1 MDQPVEELVLL
12 VVLMV
17 QVAASLP
24 LLRYEGTSEDDRLLH
39 LLPQHHAP
47 RSGCGGGRRRRLR
60 LLRCRAVLARRHPG
74 RRDGGMGRLPRRVQ
88 LLGSLLRF
96 VLLLKLLR
104 SLLLLHHGAAVRP
117 SAAAVAAEQSPSS
130 SSAGAALAAD
140 AGSRVKA

>member
-1 MDQPVEELVLL
+1 
-12 VVLMV
+12 MV

-60 LLRCRAVLARRHPG
+60 LLRGRTVLARRHPG
-74 RRDGGMGRLPRRVQ
+74 GRHGGMGRFPRRVQ
-88 LLGSLLRF
+88 LLGPLLRF

-117 SAAAVAAEQSPSS
+117 STAAVAAEQSPSS
-130 SSAGAALAAD
+130 SAGAAIAAD